1 MRGKTTVLNTV
12 DDYIAGFSEDVQVIL
27 QKIRKTIQKTA
38 PAAKETISYHM
49 PGYMLNGYL
58 VHFAAYKKHIGL
70 YPAPKGTAQFSKRLA
85 AYRSSKSTVKFPLDE
100 PIPYDLIR
108 QIVKIRVRDNL
119 KKEKANAT

>member
-1 MRGKTTVLNTV
+1 MKANSRVPKTV
-12 DDYIAGFSEDVQVIL
+12 DEYIAGFPHEVQAIL
-27 QKIRKTIQKTA
+27 ERIRRTIRKAA
-38 PAAKETISYHM
+38 PDAKEAISYHM
-49 PGYMLNGYL
+49 PGFMLNGYL

-70 YPAPKGTAQFSKRLA
+70 YPAPKGTEQFNKRLA
-85 AYRSSKSTVKFPLDE
+85 TYRSSKSTVKFPLDE